1 MRSVND
7 IVNEMML
14 SGSTSTYKSVED
26 YAVEIKS
33 ANDALLNRLYD
44 IVAGENPAPW
54 RTEVL
59 NELEIAMFGRTIEV
73 NDEEQ
78 ERM

>member
-14 SGSTSTYKSVED
+14 SGSTYKSIED

-33 ANDALLNRLYD
+33 ANEALLNKLYD

-59 NELEIAMFGRTIEV
+59 NELEIAMFGKTIEV

>member
-14 SGSTSTYKSVED
+14 SGSTYKSIED

-73 NDEEQ
+73 NDEE
-78 ERM
+78 RM